1 MSSSNESPK
10 KLTVELIAQELGISA
25 TTVSRALS
33 GKGRVS
39 AQTRA
44 RVLEYVGRSDYETSP
59 LARRQ
64 EARATHNLAFVIP
77 SHFVQL
83 DLPFLRKCMGGVC
96 RMAAQRGYDV
106 LLCYA
111 DPQDTVQLERQLR
124 AHKVDGVILSRT
136 LDVDPCL
143 ELVNRYRMPYV
154 AMGRLEDENALQMDN
169 DQVGA
174 AREMTTL
181 LLQTGA
187 RRIAYIGGSMRYTV
201 NSDRMQGYLRALTEY
216 GITPD
221 RKIICPEVESRDQV
235 SDVVENLLNQYPD
248 CILCGDDSISMTV
261 LAYLQEHGISVPGQI
276 RLASLYDS
284 ESLLISVPNISAAQF
299 DAARLGVQACRML
312 LDSMEGREV
321 IRRQVQGYQIVLRD
335 STK

>member
-1 MSSSNESPK
+1 MPPIETPK
-10 KLTVELIAQELGISA
+10 KLTVESIAQQLGISA

-44 RVLEYVGRSDYETSP
+44 RVLEYVEQSGYEEGA
-59 LARRQ
+59 LARRL

-111 DPQDTVQLERQLR
+111 DPRDTVQLERQLK

-143 ELVNRYRMPYV
+143 ELVIRYKMPYV
-154 AMGRLEDENALQMDN
+154 VMGRLPDEKALQVDN

-174 AREMTTL
+174 AYELTSL

-187 RRIAYIGGSMRYTV
+187 RHIAYMGGSLSYTV
-201 NSDRMQGYLRALTEY
+201 NSDRLQGYLRALAEY
-216 GITPD
+216 DITPD
-221 RKIICPEVESRDQV
+221 RKMICSGVESRDQV
-235 SDVVENLLNQYPD
+235 ADVVENILNQYPD
-248 CILCGDDSISMTV
+248 CILCGDDNISLAT
-261 LAYLQEHGISVPGQI
+261 LAYLQAHGISVPGQI

-284 ESLLISVPNISAAQF
+284 EALLTSVPNISAAQF
-299 DAARLGVQACRML
+299 DAARLGVQACRVL
-312 LDSMEGREV
+312 LDSMAGREV
-321 IRRQVQGYQIVLRD
+321 VHRQVQGYQIVLRE